1 MTGPAQVAAQLYKT
15 KGVAGFYKGLA
26 AYVVLCLRP
35 AIQFAV
41 FERLKAWKL
50 AARQNASAPTST
62 VSLSA
67 LEAFVLGALA
77 RAVATVAV
85 YPYTRAKVMAQVST
99 PARGTEAASTTPAAA
114 GAADSA
120 AAAATTTTTSA
131 TAGEAPA
138 EGPSNGGGGG
148 GGAATS
154 TPSSP
159 AQPAPQTLLS
169 AMHTIFAE
177 DGVAGLFHGLGPEV
191 FRGMLSGAVMLM
203 VKEKIENAVRLAL
216 QRNGKSITA
225 SNAPVRATA

>member
-1 MTGPAQVAAQLYKT
+1 MTGPAQVAAHLYKA

-120 AAAATTTTTSA
+120 AATTSSA

-138 EGPSNGGGGG
+138 EGASN